1 MRRTAT
7 TTCFD
12 LGQQIIISAF
22 CVEYLIRVL
31 FGSSC
36 AVPLCLAFVF
46 RSREFFMSLLFLEVS
61 FLETSWRF
69 LEISLTAGLVF
80 SFRLPLATGGWPA
93 VRVSE
98 VLRILE
104 AHGFC
109 STVSHVVWPV
119 HFIFHAL

>member
-1 MRRTAT
+1 MFSSTGPGRHGWHDNL
-7 TTCFD
+7 TCFD

-46 RSREFFMSLLFLEVS
+46 RSCEFFMSLLFLEVS

-80 SFRLPLATGGWPA
+80 SFRLPLAMGGVA
-93 VRVSE
+93 CCARVE
-98 VLRILE
+98 KFRAFWKPVVFVLPSRI
-104 AHGFC
+104 
-109 STVSHVVWPV
+109 
-119 HFIFHAL
+119 